1 MGIGDF
7 LEEAAGG
14 LAAEQIADKLDPNAG
29 ILVKGAAALA
39 GFEGVGMVK
48 EHLEGEQAAPALT
61 TRALRICRSR
71 TISRTANLLRAG
83 RPGVGASLRPAG

>member
-48 EHLEGEQAAPALT
+48 EHLDGGQAPA
-61 TRALRICRSR
+61 ADAS
-71 TISRTANLLRAG
+71 SDADAG
-83 RPGVGASLRPAG
+83 DTSAQDDSQNN

>member
-39 GFEGVGMVK
+39 GIEGVGMVK
-48 EHLEGEQAAPALT
+48 EHLEGEQAAPA
-61 TRALRICRSR
+61 ADDQSAQDM
-71 TISRTANLLRAG
+71 SQQDDQQN
-83 RPGVGASLRPAG
+83 S